1 MQTKVLL
8 AIRSLQPYSG
18 GAQRQLIEIAKM
30 LCETGIV
37 VEIITL
43 DSDDVTEDAKLHY
56 RIEEIPLHNIPP
68 IVGRGQGK
76 FNTLLQ
82 RTNRLSCIYSL
93 ISKVKPT
100 IIISFMFGAFS
111 FVAIPAKLKR
121 ISCVLAER
129 NSPFM
134 YRQPQYRR
142 QRILL
147 FLFMML
153 ARKITIQF
161 PGYAHEYP
169 RFLRSRIR
177 VIPNSVTKQMK
188 REPRMVDP
196 LGKLVIG
203 FVGRMEIQK
212 NPTAA
217 IETAAILRN
226 EGYPFILRMYGEGS
240 CLEKIREK
248 IRGERLEDYCELIT
262 EYIPSAEIFN
272 ELDVLLHPAVWEG
285 FPNAVG
291 ESLAFGIPVV
301 GFAECDGLRELVND
315 GENGKL
321 VSRRKGSQGLA
332 DAVREILVLRNMSGE
347 TMMMNRCQNS
357 IKEYDPERV
366 KDAWYSFITEMI

>member
-30 LCETGIV
+30 LSVTGIV

-76 FNTLLQ
+76 LNTFLQ

-161 PGYAHEYP
+161 PGYAQEYP

-188 REPRMVDP
+188 REPRIVDP
-196 LGKLVIG
+196 LGKPVIG

-272 ELDVLLHPAVWEG
+272 KLDVLLHPAVWEG
-285 FPNAVG
+285 FPNAVA

-315 GENGKL
+315 GESGKL
-321 VSRRKGSQGLA
+321 VSRRKGPQGLA